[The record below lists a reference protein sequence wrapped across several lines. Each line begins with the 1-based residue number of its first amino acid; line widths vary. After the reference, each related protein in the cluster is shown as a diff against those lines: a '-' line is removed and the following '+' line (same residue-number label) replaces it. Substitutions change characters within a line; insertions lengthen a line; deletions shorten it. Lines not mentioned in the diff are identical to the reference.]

1 MRTSF
6 LAKKQCA
13 PPKAGLPSEP
23 RIHWRKRAKQRG
35 GCFATPTP
43 YLLQNHLVRLRCVW
57 KESDLRPLSYQDSV
71 LPLNYRHKFYY
82 RGQDSVLP
90 LNYTLDEKT
99 ITKIRYPS
107 KFA

>member
-1 MRTSF
+1 MGGF
-6 LAKKQCA
+6 
-13 PPKAGLPSEP
+13 PPFFFFE
-23 RIHWRKRAKQRG
+23 
-35 GCFATPTP
+35 TPTS

-90 LNYTLDEKT
+90 LNYRHKFYYRGQDSVLPLNYTLDEKT